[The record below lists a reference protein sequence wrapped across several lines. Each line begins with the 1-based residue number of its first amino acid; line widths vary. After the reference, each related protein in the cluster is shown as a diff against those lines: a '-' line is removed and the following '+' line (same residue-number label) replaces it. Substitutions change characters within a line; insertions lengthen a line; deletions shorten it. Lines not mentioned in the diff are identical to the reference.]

1 MIRHENKIIK
11 LIAFGPLLFIPL
23 FVLIIIMFIIYENRV
38 NLNKTIENLEV
49 DLIFSKKEAVKSKLD
64 GISDLVAYQN
74 NIIEKKLTS
83 RVKDRVVTAHKIS
96 NKLYEKYHNT
106 KSEDEVK
113 KLIVETLR
121 PLVWNDGESF
131 IWILNFKGEFQ
142 LAPEYLRHLEGS
154 SIIDFKDA
162 TGRYIIK
169 EEIQIVQEQNE
180 GFLWD
185 TFTKPSNPNRH
196 YKQVAFVKD
205 FGHYDWYM
213 GSGEYLDTASKI
225 SNEEVLKSIE
235 KIRDDSNGYVFV
247 LSNQGK
253 MILNY
258 ARPQLVGKNVLE
270 KSNPY
275 HKVFTR
281 IFWELNNSEYTFIT
295 YDWKNPQTK
304 KVEKKYGYIKKIP
317 QTNWI
322 LGSGFYESDI
332 KDDAAKQ
339 AKQLYEDYD
348 VRIKYI
354 ISIGFVTLIIA
365 FLISIIISRYLKKI
379 FFAYKKG
386 IEDKTNELKALN
398 ETLEDK
404 VALRTKELEESKHSL
419 EILATTD
426 VLTNVNNRYSIM
438 TRLEDEVHR
447 QKRHDLPLCVM
458 MFDIDHFKEVNDKLG
473 HDTGDEV
480 LKVVV
485 DVVRDNLRDIDIIGR
500 YGGEEFLV
508 IFPNTKL
515 DDAIKVCERIRK
527 SVQNH
532 KFHKVESLTISLG
545 IVQCENEST
554 NELFKRLDNLL
565 YKAKNNG
572 RNQLSS

>member
-23 FVLIIIMFIIYENRV
+23 FVLIVIMFIIYENRI
-38 NLNKTIENLEV
+38 NLDKTIENLEV
-49 DLIFSKKEAVKSKLD
+49 DLIFSKKEAIRSKID

-83 RVKDRVVTAHKIS
+83 RVKDRVITAYKIS
-96 NKLYEKYHNT
+96 NKLYEKYHKT
-106 KSEDEVK
+106 KSEKEIK
-113 KLIVETLR
+113 NLIVETLR

-131 IWILNFKGEFQ
+131 IWILNYKGEFQ
-142 LAPEYLRHLEGS
+142 LAPEYLRHLEGT

-162 TGRYIIK
+162 TGRYVIK

-185 TFTKPSNPNRH
+185 TFTKPSNPQKH

-205 FGHYDWYM
+205 FGHFDWYM

-225 SNEEVLKSIE
+225 SNQEVLKSIE
-235 KIRDDSNGYVFV
+235 KIRDDRNGYVFV
-247 LSNQGK
+247 LTNQGE

-258 ARPQLVGKNVLE
+258 ARPELIGKNVLE
-270 KSNPY
+270 KLNPY
-275 HKVFTR
+275 HKIFTR
-281 IFWELNNSEYTFIT
+281 VFWELNNSEYTFIT
-295 YDWKNPQTK
+295 YDWQNPQSK
-304 KVEKKYGYIKKIP
+304 KIEKKYGYIKKIP

-354 ISIGFVTLIIA
+354 ISIGVVTLIIA
-365 FLISIIISRYLKKI
+365 FLLSIVISRYLKRT
-379 FFAYKKG
+379 FLAYKKG

-404 VALRTKELEESKHSL
+404 VALRTKELEDSKHSL

-426 VLTNVNNRYSIM
+426 VLTKVNNRYSIM

-447 QKRHDLPLCVM
+447 QKRHNLPLCVM
-458 MFDIDHFKEVNDKLG
+458 MFDIDHFKEVNDQYG
-473 HDTGDEV
+473 HDTGDEI
-480 LKVVV
+480 LKAVV
-485 DVVRDNLRDIDIIGR
+485 DVVRNNLRDIDIIGR

-508 IFPNTKL
+508 IYPNTKL
-515 DDAIKVCERIRK
+515 DNAIKVSERIREN
-527 SVQNH
+527 VQDN
-532 KFHKVESLTISLG
+532 KFDKVENITISLG

-554 NELFKRLDNLL
+554 VELFKRLDKLL

-572 RNQLSS
+572 RNQLSF

>member
-49 DLIFSKKEAVKSKLD
+49 DLIFSKKEAVKSTLD
-64 GISDLVAYQN
+64 GISDLVASQN

-83 RVKDRVVTAHKIS
+83 RVKDRVITAHKIS
-96 NKLYEKYHNT
+96 NKLYEKSHNT

-205 FGHYDWYM
+205 FGHYNWYM

-332 KDDAAKQ
+332 KDDATKQ

-458 MFDIDHFKEVNDKLG
+458 MFDIDHFKEVNDKFG